1 LSLFPTG
8 HAPQN
13 VSPADEGRR
22 LRVVHESSGFGK
34 TEHTNEGVLFRWT
47 GGAKNGIM
55 RLRERSGTEVGIKV
69 SDVREARVI
78 SPEVSAFDMER
89 LAQQGWPPIESERI
103 GDWELRCSVGYGD
116 RANSV
121 RVAGP
126 PKARNLKSTLAFVE
140 DWYAQRG
147 VEPRLQVPIPS
158 GMDEAFDE
166 FGWTKQR
173 TSRLMTNSVSRLLSA
188 TAFARERT
196 DLIIEVRD
204 EPNREWYE
212 VVSGY
217 NEERAEEFKFIMGAV
232 TPAAFVFCRNQK
244 GELLGIGR
252 ATHQDTWCGA
262 TTIETKL
269 QSRRRGIAKAITA
282 RLAIWAQEQGATD
295 WYLQVFHDN
304 AAARSFYERFGFT
317 THHQYS
323 YRRKDPEF
331 TG

>member
-1 LSLFPTG
+1 MSLFPTG
-8 HAPQN
+8 HAPLN
-13 VSPADEGRR
+13 VSPADTGRR
-22 LRVVHESSGFGK
+22 LRVVHEGEGFGK
-34 TEHTNEGVLFRWT
+34 PEQTTEGVLFRWT
-47 GGAKNGIM
+47 GGAKDGIL
-55 RLRERSGTEVGIKV
+55 RLRERSGSELGIKA
-69 SDVREARVI
+69 SDAVEARVI
-78 SPEVSAFDMER
+78 APEVSAFDMER
-89 LAQQGWPPIESERI
+89 LAQQGWPPIHSERM

-126 PKARNLKSTLAFVE
+126 LKSRSLKSALTFVE
-140 DWYAQRG
+140 DWYAERG
-147 VEPRLQVPIPS
+147 IEPRLQIPVPS
-158 GMDEAFDE
+158 GMGPSFDE
-166 FGWTKQR
+166 LGWTKQR

-196 DLIIEVRD
+196 DLDIEVRS
-204 EPNREWYE
+204 EPNGEWYE
-212 VVSGY
+212 LVSGY
-217 NEERAEEFKFIMGAV
+217 TGETADEFKFIMQSV
-232 TPAAFVFCRNQK
+232 KPSAFVYCRNQS

-262 TTIETKL
+262 TTIETKP

-304 AAARSFYERFGFT
+304 AAARSFYEQFGFT

-323 YRRKDPEF
+323 YRRKDPDF
-331 TG
+331 SG